1 MNQFTPKSLE
11 TVAAQA
17 KEQYEGLVK
26 AGQEQ
31 TVKQFEQTATVAK
44 EQFEKTA
51 AQLLKSYEDLQ
62 ATGKANVE
70 ALIASSTIAA
80 KGAEDLGRE
89 VVAYGQSAL
98 DKSITTGKALLAAKT
113 LQEVVELQ
121 NDFLKSSFDAMLA
134 ETSRLQEL
142 TTKVTNEAL
151 APLNARVTATVET
164 DRRLIGPIRRHM
176 TAGVRHGP
184 RLRKRPGNLHAVAGP
199 FAYEGARFA
208 RQDFCAVHNNH

>member
-11 TVAAQA
+11 NVATQA

-31 TVKQFEQTATVAK
+31 TVKQFEQTATAAK

-98 DKSITTGKALLAAKT
+98 DKSITTGKALLTART
-113 LQEVVELQ
+113 IQEVVELQ
-121 NDFLKSSFDAMLA
+121 NDFLKSSFDSLLA
-134 ETSRLQEL
+134 ETTRLQEL
-142 TTKVTNEAL
+142 STKVTNEAL
-151 APLNARVTATVET
+151 APLNARVSATVET
-164 DRRLIGPIRRHM
+164 FSKPIVKPI
-176 TAGVRHGP
+176 A
-184 RLRKRPGNLHAVAGP
+184 A
-199 FAYEGARFA
+199 
-208 RQDFCAVHNNH
+208 

>member
-1 MNQFTPKSLE
+1 MTQFTPKSLE
-11 TVAAQA
+11 TVATQA
-17 KEQYEGLVK
+17 KEQYEGFVK

-62 ATGKANVE
+62 AAGKANVE

-89 VVAYGQSAL
+89 VVAYGQSTL
-98 DKSITTGKALLAAKT
+98 DKSITTGKALLGAKS

-121 NDFLKSSFDAMLA
+121 NAFLKSSFDSLLA
-134 ETSRLQEL
+134 ETGRLQEL
-142 TTKVTNEAL
+142 TTKFTSDAF

-164 DRRLIGPIRRHM
+164 FSKPL
-176 TAGVRHGP
+176 A
-184 RLRKRPGNLHAVAGP
+184 A
-199 FAYEGARFA
+199 
-208 RQDFCAVHNNH
+208 

>member
-1 MNQFTPKSLE
+1 MNQFNPKSIDSV
-11 TVAAQA
+11 TTQA

-31 TVKQFEQTATVAK
+31 TLKQFEQTATAAK
-44 EQFEKTA
+44 EQFEKATA
-51 AQLLKSYEDLQ
+51 QMLKSYEDLQ
-62 ATGKANVE
+62 AAGKANAE

-98 DKSITTGKALLAAKT
+98 DKSIAAGRALLSAKT
-113 LQEVVELQ
+113 LQEVIELQ
-121 NDFLKSSFDAMLA
+121 NDFLKSSFDSMLA

-164 DRRLIGPIRRHM
+164 LSKP
-176 TAGVRHGP
+176 
-184 RLRKRPGNLHAVAGP
+184 VAKP
-199 FAYEGARFA
+199 VANPLAA
-208 RQDFCAVHNNH
+208 